1 MKIFKHIRPKYHH
14 GCPREAVARPTGQ
27 SELIHDN
34 KAEIKHKPGLLR
46 SSDEESESLLR
57 NKVRNV
63 LSGPLTRQ
71 RFDINKSRR
80 VRAPDG
86 TLDISHAIRIPIL
99 TALDIRFKG
108 SALST
113 ILITF
118 LLLIFFSA
126 SPIFGARRTE
136 IKRALVVKHVTLEG
150 NKAFSDKLL
159 QKLMA
164 TKPPSLFKK
173 VYYKKSRL
181 NSDLANIQA
190 FYNQQGYLDV
200 AITDTIVTVDT
211 VHSTV
216 NITLD
221 INEGPLTRVGSIEI
235 QGNTILS
242 DSTLGKL
249 IKLKRG
255 GPLLS
260 NEVQNAVFYMVSLYA
275 DSGYIYATITPQKQI
290 DTTTHLAALSFKVNE
305 GPRAAIANIDITGL
319 QKTRRFVVTREL
331 EFRKGEI
338 INYSK
343 LLDSQRRLYMSGL
356 FRSVFIIPRP
366 GPDNDSSHVIV
377 MVRLNEKVSSAFK
390 FSVGYGTIEKIMAGI
405 EVSTINLAGTGE
417 KIALRGNVDFIN
429 RGGELSFTEP
439 WTFGFRLRTDL
450 NLLYGFEEQPA
461 FHLYTTGV
469 SLAVGRSFSR
479 FTNGSLTARYENS
492 RLASVNIVEPPGAFR
507 PKIRSLI
514 ADFKFDSRNDLFNAT
529 RGFYQDGN
537 VELAGSLLGGNNSFT
552 RTILTSKYFYPLSM
566 GSVIAT
572 AYQVGWIA
580 PFGPTKIVS
589 INERFFTGGPN
600 SLRGFGYQRVGP
612 LGANGLPLGGNF
624 MMIGNLEI
632 RRVIYTLVS
641 GVVFVDVGNVWSRVK
656 DFKINSL
663 RVDVGTGFRVNTPIG
678 LAGLDYG
685 VNVKPRPGEPRGKL
699 YLRMGQAF

>member
-1 MKIFKHIRPKYHH
+1 MKIFTHIRPKSHR
-14 GCPREAVARPTGQ
+14 GCSLEAVARPTRQ
-27 SELIHDN
+27 SELIYN
-34 KAEIKHKPGLLR
+34 ITRA
-46 SSDEESESLLR
+46 
-57 NKVRNV
+57 VR
-63 LSGPLTRQ
+63 T
-71 RFDINKSRR
+71 
-80 VRAPDG
+80 
-86 TLDISHAIRIPIL
+86 PIL
-99 TALDIRFKG
+99 TVLDTRFKG
-108 SALST
+108 SALRAISLT
-113 ILITF
+113 L
-118 LLLIFFSA
+118 LLLIISSLF
-126 SPIFGARRTE
+126 PCYGARRTE
-136 IKRALVVKHVTLEG
+136 IKRALVVKHVTFEG

-190 FYNQQGYLDV
+190 FYNQQGYLDL
-200 AITDTIVTVDT
+200 AITDTVVTVDT

-216 NITLD
+216 SITLD
-221 INEGPLTRVGSIEI
+221 INEGPLTKVGSIEI

-242 DSTLGKL
+242 NSTLGRL
-249 IKLKRG
+249 IKLKQG
-255 GPLLS
+255 DPLLS
-260 NEVQNAVFYMVSLYA
+260 NEVQNAVFFMVSLYA
-275 DSGYIYATITPQKQI
+275 DSGYIYATVTPEKQI
-290 DTTTHLAALSFKVNE
+290 DTTTHVAAINFKVNE
-305 GPRAAIANIDITGL
+305 GSRAAIANIDITGL

-331 EFRKGEI
+331 EFKKGEI

-343 LLDSQRRLYMSGL
+343 LLDSQRRLYMTGL

-377 MVRLNEKVSSAFK
+377 MVRLNEKISSALK
-390 FSVGYGTIEKIMAGI
+390 FSVGYGSIEKIMAGV

-417 KIALRGNVDFIN
+417 KIALRGNADFIN

-439 WTFGFRLRTDL
+439 WTFGFRLKTDL

-461 FHLYTTGV
+461 FHLYTTGM
-469 SLAVGRSFSR
+469 SLAIGRSFSR
-479 FTNGSLTARYENS
+479 FTSGSLTARYENS
-492 RLASVNIVEPPGAFR
+492 RLASLNIVEPPGAFR
-507 PKIRSLI
+507 PKIRSVI

-552 RTILTSKYFYPLSM
+552 RTILTSKYFYPFSL
-566 GSVIAT
+566 GTIIAT

-612 LGANGLPLGGNF
+612 LGVNGLPLGGNF
-624 MMIGNLEI
+624 MMVGNLEI

-641 GVVFVDVGNVWSRVK
+641 GVVFVDGGNVWSRVR

-685 VNVKPRPGEPRGKL
+685 INVKPRPGEPRGKL